1 MLDKKATVVTLQNIA
16 IVIGAFTCGFYFTK
30 SFHEPT
36 SYVGGLWSVIS
47 GIIVIE
53 STHIKTWHSSKNR
66 ILGTLIGAIISGI
79 YLYLFDF
86 SLLGYAVSIAFGVM
100 ACYVFKAQASIK
112 LTGIT
117 ISVILIVST
126 IESELHPFM
135 NAGLRFVE
143 SAIGTMIALLTAII
157 TYRLERAI
165 SRQKNLDA
173 T

>member
-1 MLDKKATVVTLQNIA
+1 MFKSKTIIVTLQNIV
-16 IVIGAFTCGFYFTK
+16 IVIGAFICGFYFTK
-30 SFHEPT
+30 SIHEPT

-53 STHIKTWHSSKNR
+53 STHTETWHSSKNR
-66 ILGTLIGAIISGI
+66 ILGTLIGAIVSGV

-86 SLLGYAVSIAFGVM
+86 SLLGYAVSIAIGIMV
-100 ACYVFKAQASIK
+100 CYVFKAQASIK

-143 SAIGTMIALLTAII
+143 SAIGTGIALLTAII
-157 TYRLERAI
+157 TYRLEKAI
-165 SRQKNLDA
+165 SRKKKP
-173 T
+173 